1 MEKMVYEI
9 PDFIVTYCYK
19 CQTKS
24 GKNHNGKMKKYTTP
38 EIEEW
43 FSTQLYKNKSIIFE
57 IIKKGNT
64 TYTEICCKKCG
75 KPLTEK
81 QILKGQEFCSYSC
94 SGAYTMQQ
102 EETKEKLRKTNIQK
116 YGVANPNQCKEI
128 QEKKRKTCLEKYG
141 VTNPQQSKAVQEKTQ
156 QTNLDR
162 YGVKHPYQS
171 EEIRNKGEQTTFEH
185 YGVYHAL
192 QSDTVKEKYRETC
205 KNNFGVDN
213 PSQSEEIKTKR
224 ENVFLKNYGVKSPFL
239 SEDIQEKIRNTNLEK
254 YGVDNPLSSE
264 EIQQKIAKTNLE
276 KYGVANPSQNK
287 EIQKKKENTTFTH
300 YGVNHPFQSKEV
312 QEKAKETSKE
322 RYGTEWYSQSTIAR
336 TEHRT
341 QYWDKF
347 NLLLKAKHIEPL
359 FAKEEYINALD
370 TPLQFKCTLC
380 GSVFETDDLNTQ
392 HIRCDICTKMPYS
405 QKEKDVLAY
414 IKSIY
419 SGEII
424 ENDRTQLNGKELDI
438 FLPALNLGI
447 EFDGNYWHS
456 LEFKPSEFHQQK
468 SLECKERGI
477 RLIHIFEYE
486 WDNKRDKIENLI
498 KNALGIFER
507 TIYARDTVVKE
518 IDSKTY
524 KTFLT
529 KYHLQGE
536 VISKYRM
543 GLFDLN
549 GELLSVVG
557 IGKSRFSDE
566 MELHRFC
573 SKFGVRVIGGFSK
586 LLKHA
591 MSKFNITELVSYI
604 DIAHFSGKGYNTI
617 GFKEIDITVPNYVY
631 VKEGI
636 VLSRYQSQKKF
647 LPKLLGEGFHE
658 DFTERENMF
667 VNGYACIEDAGNFKM
682 LYKVP
687 SK

>member
-1 MEKMVYEI
+1 MEKTVYEI

-94 SGAYTMQQ
+94 SGTYTMQQ

-141 VTNPQQSKAVQEKTQ
+141 VTNPQQSKAIQEKTQ

-171 EEIRNKGEQTTFEH
+171 EEIRKKGEQTTFEH

-192 QSDTVKEKYRETC
+192 QSDTIKEKYRETC

-254 YGVDNPLSSE
+254 YGVNNPLSSE

-276 KYGVANPSQNK
+276 KYGVANPFASEEIRNK
-287 EIQKKKENTTFTH
+287 
-300 YGVNHPFQSKEV
+300 V
-312 QEKAKETSKE
+312 KETNVAK
-322 RYGTEWYSQSTIAR
+322 YGTEWYSQSTIAR
-336 TEHRT
+336 MEHRT

-359 FAKEEYINALD
+359 FTKEEYINALGI
-370 TPLQFKCTLC
+370 PLQFKCTLC
-380 GSVFETDDLNTQ
+380 GNVFETDDLNTQ

-507 TIYARDTVVKE
+507 MIYARDTIVKE

-524 KTFLT
+524 KMFLT

-543 GLFDLN
+543 GLFDSN
-549 GELLSVVG
+549 NELLSVVG

-586 LLKHA
+586 LLKHV
-591 MSKFNITELVSYI
+591 MKEFNITELVSYI